1 MARILAAILAVLT
14 IWSVPATAIAA
25 KLTVFAA
32 VSTADALR
40 KAADGFE
47 SQSGIRVT
55 IAPAASSTLARQIDA
70 GAPADI
76 FVSANAAWMD
86 WLQQRGRIDPDSRIV
101 IAANRLVVAGLDGQS
116 GEDGPALLN
125 RAARLVMGDPSH
137 VPAGQYARSALE
149 HLGIWKSVVGRA
161 VFAENVRVALEYVRR
176 GEVPVGIV
184 YASDLLVAPEL
195 SVLWDVPS
203 ESHPPIV
210 IPAARVHNASA
221 EAQLFLRYLLSPEGQ
236 KMFAEFGFL
245 SADRGADH

>member
-1 MARILAAILAVLT
+1 MARILAAILAVLI

-25 KLTVFAA
+25 ELTVFAA

-40 KAADGFE
+40 RAADGFE
-47 SQSGIRVT
+47 AKSGIRVT

-101 IAANRLVVAGLDGQS
+101 VATNRLVIAGPGRQAVGDG
-116 GEDGPALLN
+116 AAFLN
-125 RAARLVMGDPSH
+125 QATRIVMGDPSH

-149 HLGIWKSVVGRA
+149 HLGIWTSVAGRA
-161 VFAENVRVALEYVRR
+161 VFTENVRVALEYVRR
-176 GEVPVGIV
+176 GEVPAGIV

-195 SVLWDVPS
+195 NVFWEVPAA
-203 ESHPPIV
+203 SHPPIV
-210 IPAARVHNASA
+210 IPAAKVHNAPA
-221 EAQLFLRYLLSPEGQ
+221 EAQLFLRYLVSPEGQ
-236 KMFAEFGFL
+236 KMFAAFGFL
-245 SADRGADH
+245 SADHGADR